1 MTKFASSRAPA
12 RIRTQRVTQTA
23 PADSA
28 ELTGLL
34 KELESILYHAGR
46 DLHFLAAEIE
56 AAVDRL
62 GGEGRTDDAL
72 AVAERIRRA
81 STACERAR
89 AAVAGEVEQ

>member
-1 MTKFASSRAPA
+1 MSPTYTRAPE
-12 RIRTQRVTQTA
+12 RITPCITQTV

-28 ELTGLL
+28 ELAGLL

-46 DLHFLAAEIE
+46 DLAYLAAEID

-62 GGEGRTDDAL
+62 AGEGRTADAL

-89 AAVAGEVEQ
+89 AAVAGEVRNA